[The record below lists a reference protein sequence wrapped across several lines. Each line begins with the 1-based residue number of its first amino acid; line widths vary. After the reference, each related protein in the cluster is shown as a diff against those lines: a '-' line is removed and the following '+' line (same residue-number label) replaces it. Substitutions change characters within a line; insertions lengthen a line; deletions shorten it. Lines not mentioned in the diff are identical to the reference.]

1 MNRKQR
7 RMFTASAAASL
18 VLTVGPALV
27 SPAGAAASGATGL
40 LAPARASL
48 LTSSV
53 ALSRS
58 AFRQTLRAARTELR
72 QARSS
77 ATAKYRSSVS
87 PLHYAMHQE
96 LAQAPSK
103 ATVRQLRE
111 SYGEATLTHTIEC
124 DRELS
129 DAHKRYALRVE
140 QARVAYLRA
149 VGAQP
154 TVVANARARTA
165 THAAT
170 ATYQAAVQRARSIH
184 RSVTAPSRATL
195 RAALSRAG
203 SVNDTGIAR
212 VEAQRSYREATADAT
227 AFFRASLGLAREEYR
242 KELVGAK
249 SDYRA
254 ATSVASVEAA

>member
-40 LAPARASL
+40 LARASL

-103 ATVRQLRE
+103 STVRQLRE

-129 DAHKRYALRVE
+129 DAHQRYALRVE

-165 THAAT
+165 PDPGHDRHWRR
-170 ATYQAAVQRARSIH
+170 QAQGTR
-184 RSVTAPSRATL
+184 
-195 RAALSRAG
+195 
-203 SVNDTGIAR
+203 TGDD
-212 VEAQRSYREATADAT
+212 QH
-227 AFFRASLGLAREEYR
+227 
-242 KELVGAK
+242 
-249 SDYRA
+249 
-254 ATSVASVEAA
+254 